1 MFLFEFDTR
10 FAHRIKVFYI
20 SVNIINMDT
29 AELLEHRTGMI
40 AVKQGRIA
48 KDEFYRAIKEQ
59 KKLFARERIFTP
71 VSEILVYQKSV
82 PAIQQK
88 DSLLSAGSDHTKA
101 PVITEREKKTPP
113 LELTVTDD
121 KLTALI
127 SFEEEAGKN
136 YGPEDVKA
144 LLQKQGIIYGI
155 LDDDSINKAIKSA
168 GERSFTLMAASGIEP
183 DPGKPDQ
190 IKYFFDTNPLRVG
203 TLTEEGTMD
212 WKNRGKIVQVDADT
226 LLAEIIPGKKG
237 SPGTDVYGKEIAIVV
252 DNQPNISC
260 GPGVKKT
267 EDGLNFYSTEKG
279 QPVIRSNGIME
290 ISPVLKIDGDVG
302 IRSGHV
308 DFNGHVEVSGL
319 IQKGYKVKA
328 KSLRA
333 EGILDA
339 DISVEND
346 IVIYDGI
353 FSSKIRSDGKI
364 KAGHIRASN
373 IIALGDLH
381 VERELTE
388 STVETSGRCI
398 VEESVFASEI
408 SAMKGIKTGNIGS
421 ESTDPSLLTV
431 GIDFRA
437 KRAVAA
443 LKQRI
448 KDTTKALDNI
458 RQNLSEFKKKTD
470 QLNTDLGKIA
480 LVQDKYIV
488 EHRNLIEAPEGDAV
502 RRTELEAKIRKI
514 DETVAGLMDEDEQV
528 LHTIKKA
535 ELMIKKYKDEI
546 DEHKHG
552 INKINKKSESEKPM
566 AIVKASGVIYPGTI
580 INGPNASI
588 KVAEMLHRS
597 SISERKGSKNQTGWY
612 MKIFT

>member
-1 MFLFEFDTR
+1 
-10 FAHRIKVFYI
+10 
-20 SVNIINMDT
+20 MDT
-29 AELLEHRTGMI
+29 AELLDHRAGMI

-48 KDEFYRAIKEQ
+48 KDEFYRAVKEQ
-59 KKLFARERIFTP
+59 KKLFSRGKIFTP
-71 VSEILVYQKSV
+71 VSEMLVYQKSV

-88 DSLLSAGSDHTKA
+88 DSLLPAASDHTKA

-127 SFEEEAGKN
+127 SFTEDAGMS

-144 LLQKQGIIYGI
+144 LLQKQEIVYGI

-168 GERSFTLMAASGIEP
+168 EERSFTLLAASGAKP
-183 DPGKPDQ
+183 DPGEPDQ
-190 IKYFFDTNPLRVG
+190 IKYFFDTNPLSIG
-203 TLTEEGTMD
+203 TLAEDGTMD

-237 SPGTDVYGKEIAIVV
+237 SPGTDVYGKEIPIVI
-252 DNQPNISC
+252 DQPNISC
-260 GPGVKKT
+260 GSGVKKA
-267 EDGLNFYSTEKG
+267 EDSLQFYSIEKG
-279 QPVIRSNGIME
+279 QPVICSRGILE
-290 ISPVLKIDGDVG
+290 ISPVLKIDGDIG
-302 IRSGHV
+302 IRTGHV

-319 IQKGYKVKA
+319 IQKGYNVKA

-346 IVIYDGI
+346 IVVYDGI
-353 FSSKIRSDGKI
+353 FSSRIRSDGRI

-398 VEESVFASEI
+398 VEESIFASEI
-408 SAMKGIKTGNIGS
+408 SAMKGVKSGNIGS
-421 ESTDPSLLTV
+421 ESTAPSLLTV
-431 GIDFRA
+431 GIDFKA
-437 KRAVAA
+437 KRDVAA
-443 LKQRI
+443 LKQTI
-448 KDTTKALDNI
+448 KDSTKAIENN

-480 LVQDKYIV
+480 LIQDKYIV
-488 EHRNLIEAPEGDAV
+488 EHRDLIDAPEGDAG
-502 RRTELEAKIRKI
+502 RINELETKIRKI
-514 DETVAGLMDEDEQV
+514 DETVAELMDEDEQV
-528 LHTIKKA
+528 LHKIKKG

-546 DEHKHG
+546 DELKNS
-552 INKINKKSESEKPM
+552 INKINKQSESEKPL
-566 AIVKASGVIYPGTI
+566 AIVKASRGIYPGTI

-597 SISERKGSKNQTGWY
+597 SISERKGSKNRTGWY
-612 MKIFT
+612 MKVSTR